1 VALWL
6 VARVIISKRLV
17 SLATFIVMQ
26 QHLSIQFPSAQQIAD
41 VRAYIK
47 QSWKTLSRSPADILA
62 AAYDPKL
69 ERRENSPWL
78 VYVSAK
84 ENRLKVEQSL
94 QQILSQAEF
103 NKLEIRTLPANIS
116 TIQEHG
122 LLYLPGSYVV
132 PGGRFNE
139 MFGWDSYFILLG
151 LLQDQELELAQSL
164 VNQLIYEI
172 EHYGTILNANRT
184 YFLTRSQPPVLT
196 LMVLALFAHTQNK
209 QWLQSIIP
217 AIEKYYTFW
226 TTEPHLHPET
236 GLSRFFDSGE
246 GPAPEVISDE
256 KDDAGRTHY
265 DRVLT
270 YYTTYGINGLD
281 AYYDSTSGFTELF
294 YQGDRSMRESGFDC
308 SHRFGLFN
316 LEITQY
322 LPVCLN
328 VLLYQMEQDIAQIY
342 QILGKDSRLWCDR
355 ATKRSQ
361 TINQLMW
368 DEQVGLYFDY
378 NFVTH
383 QRSQY
388 EFVTTFYPL
397 WAGIASQKQTEKV
410 VKNLA
415 KFLAPGGLLTSTI
428 VTGNQWDAPFGWAP
442 LHLIAVQGLSRYHY
456 LPQAED
462 IAKRFITLV
471 VQEFEK
477 YGAIVEKYDVV
488 KCSANVSDEILFG
501 YSSNE
506 IGFGWTN
513 GVFLEL
519 LSWLENLKS

>member
-1 VALWL
+1 MA
-6 VARVIISKRLV
+6 
-17 SLATFIVMQ
+17 SLATSIVMQ
-26 QHLSIQFPSAQQIAD
+26 QSLQFPSAEQIAAI
-41 VRAYIK
+41 RAYIK
-47 QSWKTLSRSPADILA
+47 QTWTTLSRSPADILA
-62 AAYDPKL
+62 AADDPKI
-69 ERRENSPWL
+69 ERSENTPWL

-84 ENRLKVEQSL
+84 EDRLKVEQSL

-103 NKLEIRTLPANIS
+103 NALTIKTLPADSQIK
-116 TIQEHG
+116 EHG

-151 LLQDQELELAQSL
+151 LLQDQELDLAQSL
-164 VNQLIYEI
+164 VNQFVYEI

-196 LMVLALFAHTQNK
+196 LMVLALFAHTRDQ
-209 QWLQSIIP
+209 QWLQSVLP

-226 TTEPHLHPET
+226 TTPPHLHPET
-236 GLSRFFDSGE
+236 GLSRFFDSGK

-265 DRVLT
+265 DRILE
-270 YYTTYGINGLD
+270 YYITQKLDGLD
-281 AYYDSTSGFTELF
+281 AYYDSASGFTELF

-308 SHRFGLFN
+308 SHRFGFFN

-328 VLLYQMEQDIAQIY
+328 VLLYQMEQDIAQIH
-342 QILGKDSRLWCDR
+342 QILGDNSVVKIWSDR

-361 TINQLMW
+361 MVDQLMW
-368 DEQVGLYFDY
+368 DEQAGLYFDY

-388 EFVTTFYPL
+388 EFATTFYPL
-397 WAGIASQKQTEKV
+397 WVGIASPKQAEI

-415 KFLAPGGLLTSTI
+415 KFLAPGGLLTSTT

-456 LPQAED
+456 FPQAEE
-462 IAKRFITLV
+462 IAKRFIALV

-477 YGAIVEKYDVV
+477 YGVIVEKYDVV
-488 KCSANVSDEILFG
+488 KCSANVSNEIHFG

-519 LSWLENLKS
+519 LAFLDH

>member
-1 VALWL
+1 
-6 VARVIISKRLV
+6 
-17 SLATFIVMQ
+17 MQ
-26 QHLSIQFPSAQQIAD
+26 PIQFPSTEQIAV
-41 VRAYIK
+41 VRTYIK
-47 QSWKTLSRSPADILA
+47 QSWQTLSRSPADILA
-62 AAYDPKL
+62 AAYDPKI
-69 ERRENSPWL
+69 ERGENELWL

-84 ENRLKVEQSL
+84 EDRLKVEQSL
-94 QQILSQAEF
+94 QQVLSKEEF
-103 NKLEIRTLPANIS
+103 KFLEIRTLPADSQIK
-116 TIQEHG
+116 EHG

-151 LLQDQELELAQSL
+151 LLQDRELELAQS
-164 VNQLIYEI
+164 VVDQFIYEI

-196 LMVLALFAHTQNK
+196 LMVLALFAHTQDK
-209 QWLQSIIP
+209 KWLQSVLP

-236 GLSRFFDSGE
+236 GLSRFFDFGS

-256 KDDAGRTHY
+256 KDAEGKTHY
-265 DRVLT
+265 DRILE
-270 YYTTYGINGLD
+270 YYTTQNLNFD
-281 AYYDSTSGFTELF
+281 AYYNSASGFTESF
-294 YQGDRSMRESGFDC
+294 YRGDRSMRESGFDC

-328 VLLYQMEQDIAQIY
+328 VLLYKMEQDVAQIY
-342 QILGKDSRLWCDR
+342 HILGKDNLDWRDR

-368 DEQVGLYFDY
+368 DEQAGLYFDY
-378 NFVTH
+378 NFVTQ

-388 EFVTTFYPL
+388 EFATTFYPL
-397 WAGIASQKQTEKV
+397 WAGIASPQQAEKV
-410 VKNLA
+410 AKNLS
-415 KFLAPGGLLTSTI
+415 KFLAPGGLLTSTT

-442 LHLIAVQGLSRYHY
+442 LHLIAVQGLSRYQY
-456 LPQAED
+456 LPQAKD
-462 IAKRFITLV
+462 IAQRFIALV

-477 YGAIVEKYDVV
+477 FGVIVEKYDVV
-488 KCSANVSDEILFG
+488 KCSANVSDEIHFG

-519 LSWLENLKS
+519 LKFLGCL